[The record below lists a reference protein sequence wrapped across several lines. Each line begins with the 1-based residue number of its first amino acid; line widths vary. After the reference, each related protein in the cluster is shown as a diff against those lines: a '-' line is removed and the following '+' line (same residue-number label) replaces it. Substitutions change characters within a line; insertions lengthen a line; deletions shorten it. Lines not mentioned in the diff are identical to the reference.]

1 MLTTASGDW
10 TTWMVIVGPILLGV
24 AIAWA
29 LMRNRKLTPRETE
42 ADEQG
47 AHDRILEQD
56 AIDKK
61 RNHGKEI

>member
-10 TTWMVIVGPILLGV
+10 TTWMVIVGPILLGA

-29 LMRNRKLTPRETE
+29 LLRNRKLTASETE